1 MTQLEATNS
10 LWENALIIV
19 FDIEYSGNIQYNFG
33 TNCAIWEWAAQ
44 VYENKCFKNHPKP
57 FHQYI
62 NPKYTRGNTVPPPV
76 DNKYVM
82 PTDEEFRKKN
92 ALSFNKCIDMF
103 CKWLDF
109 NSNISEDYTW
119 ICLCSHNNFRS
130 DKMVIEHEL
139 LRHKLTLK
147 TKLPIYF
154 FDTLYFL
161 RKTYPNKKS
170 YAISNIFN
178 EVFQMKHTGAH
189 SALKDV
195 EALMMLLY
203 NTQSKLFGSVYEINK
218 MALTNISGIGTA
230 TESLLFSY
238 NIKSV
243 FELYNFVKKNN
254 YTLEGFY
261 EGIGIQK
268 KRLKNMVKHT
278 QIWFLYFDT
287 KLDKS

>member
-1 MTQLEATNS
+1 MTQLHS
-10 LWENALIIV
+10 GDPLWENALIV
-19 FDIEYSGNIQYNFG
+19 AYDIEYSGNIQYNFG

-44 VYENKCFKNHPKP
+44 IYTNSQTVETNAKP
-57 FHQYI
+57 FHKYI
-62 NPKYTRGNTVPPPV
+62 NPKYTRGIIPPPV
-76 DNKYVM
+76 EEKYAM
-82 PTDEEFRKKN
+82 PTDEEFRKKK

-109 NSNISEDYTW
+109 NCNVNRKYTW

-130 DKMVIEHEL
+130 DKLVIEHEL
-139 LRHKLTLK
+139 KRHKIQLK

-178 EVFQMKHTGAH
+178 DVFQMQHTGAH

-195 EALMMLLY
+195 EALLMLLY
-203 NTQSKLFGSVYEINK
+203 NTRTKLFGSLYLLYE

-230 TESLLFSY
+230 TEALLFSY
-238 NIKSV
+238 NIKSIYQ
-243 FELYNFVKKNN
+243 FYLFLQNN
-254 YTLEGFY
+254 QYSIEGFY
-261 EGIGIQK
+261 EGIGIEK
-268 KRLKNMVKHT
+268 SRVTNLCKHT
-278 QIWFLYFDT
+278 QTWFTYFEN
-287 KLDKS
+287 SGNS

>member
-1 MTQLEATNS
+1 MTQLEGSNKV
-10 LWENALIIV
+10 WQNALIV
-19 FDIEYSGNIQYNFG
+19 VYDIEYSGNIQYNFG

-44 VYENKCFKNHPKP
+44 VYSNDVSQTAAKP
-57 FHQYI
+57 FHRLI
-62 NPKYTRGNTVPPPV
+62 NPKYTRGNIVPPPV
-76 DNKYVM
+76 DKKYAM
-82 PTDEEFRKKN
+82 PSDDEFRKRK
-92 ALSFNKCIDMF
+92 ALSFNKCIDLF

-109 NSNISEDYTW
+109 NSNINKNYTW

-130 DKMVIEHEL
+130 DKLVIEHEL
-139 LRHKLTLK
+139 LRHKITLK

-195 EALMMLLY
+195 EALLMLLY
-203 NTQSKLFGSVYEINK
+203 NTNVRLFGSLYELYQ
-218 MALTNISGIGTA
+218 MALTNITGIGTA

-238 NIKSV
+238 NIKSIYD
-243 FELYNFVKKNN
+243 LYMFIKTNK
-254 YTLEGFY
+254 YSIEGFY
-261 EGIGIQK
+261 EGVGLEKSRI
-268 KRLKNMVKHT
+268 KNIAKHT
-278 QIWFLYFDT
+278 RTWFTYFENSGT
-287 KLDKS
+287 T